1 VTFFSTFV
9 LSFGFMLA
17 TMALMASWLFRSSS
31 APLYAKV
38 GLPLLVV
45 GAACLTPLEVNP
57 MMGLPVTAS
66 LKSLPDRAQLVA
78 FLPHDEAK
86 LVDLWLRCD
95 GGPPRSYETRLDE
108 QMKKTLRQAQQ
119 EMENGRPAMLAKRK
133 PTLVGSANGL
143 ADEQNEYVLGDSVR
157 SALPPKE

>member
-1 VTFFSTFV
+1 MTFFSTFV
-9 LSFGFMLA
+9 LTFGFMLA
-17 TMALMASWLFRSSS
+17 SMAVMASWLFRSSS

-38 GLPLLVV
+38 GLSVLVV
-45 GAACLTPLEVNP
+45 AAACLTPVEVNS

-66 LKSLPDRAQLVA
+66 LQSLPDRAQLVA

-108 QMKKTLRQAQQ
+108 R
-119 EMENGRPAMLAKRK
+119 
-133 PTLVGSANGL
+133 
-143 ADEQNEYVLGDSVR
+143 
-157 SALPPKE
+157 

>member
-1 VTFFSTFV
+1 MTFFSTFV
-9 LSFGFMLA
+9 LTFGFMLA
-17 TMALMASWLFRSSS
+17 SMAVMASWLFRSSS

-38 GLPLLVV
+38 GLSVLVV
-45 GAACLTPLEVNP
+45 AAACVTPVEVNS

-66 LKSLPDRAQLVA
+66 LQSLPDRAQLVA

-108 QMKKTLRQAQQ
+108 MKKTLREAQQ
-119 EMENGRPAMLAKRK
+119 ELENGRPAMLAKRK
-133 PTLVGSANGL
+133 PADVGSTNGL
-143 ADEQNEYVLGDSVR
+143 ANEQNEYVLDDSVR